1 MPGWGIRLRVGGM
14 YLAGH
19 ERRASKPCMSRDPA
33 EHRRSLKPLYVYGPL
48 IEAMYQHF
56 GSTTAESAALGSR
69 SMTDHAVVLV
79 VDDER
84 YIVDLLTD
92 LFQDEGYK
100 VQRAY
105 DGLSALDAIDREIP
119 DLVVAD
125 VMMPRLDGLSLFNE
139 IRERHAD
146 LPVILMSAAVT
157 PRDLNATFIP
167 KPFDI
172 DALLDLVEEKLS
184 GRQH

>member
-1 MPGWGIRLRVGGM
+1 
-14 YLAGH
+14 
-19 ERRASKPCMSRDPA
+19 MSD
-33 EHRRSLKPLYVYGPL
+33 
-48 IEAMYQHF
+48 Q
-56 GSTTAESAALGSR
+56 
-69 SMTDHAVVLV
+69 AVVLV

-92 LFQDEGYK
+92 LFQDEGYE

-105 DGLSALDAIDREIP
+105 DGVAALDVIDRRMP

-125 VMMPRLDGLSLFNE
+125 VMMPRLDGLTLYNR
-139 IRERHAD
+139 IRERTEE

-157 PRDLNATFIP
+157 PRSLDATFIP

-172 DALLDLVEEKLS
+172 DALLQLVEEKLHD
-184 GRQH
+184 RQH

>member
-1 MPGWGIRLRVGGM
+1 MCVHGAGPIAGGQAAASCFVSTYRV
-14 YLAGH
+14 
-19 ERRASKPCMSRDPA
+19 
-33 EHRRSLKPLYVYGPL
+33 
-48 IEAMYQHF
+48 IMYQQARIV
-56 GSTTAESAALGSR
+56 TVESAPLGSH
-69 SMTDHAVVLV
+69 SMGNHAVVLV

-92 LFQDEGYK
+92 LFQDEGYR

-105 DGLSALDAIDREIP
+105 DGQTALDVIDRDTP

-125 VMMPRLDGLSLFNE
+125 VMMPRLDGLSLYNE
-139 IRERHAD
+139 IRQRHED

-157 PRDLNATFIP
+157 PRDLKATFIP

-172 DALLDLVEEKLS
+172 DALLDLVEEKL
-184 GRQH
+184 GERPQ

>member
-1 MPGWGIRLRVGGM
+1 M
-14 YLAGH
+14 YYYSDSFRPNDGKPAHG
-19 ERRASKPCMSRDPA
+19 AS
-33 EHRRSLKPLYVYGPL
+33 
-48 IEAMYQHF
+48 
-56 GSTTAESAALGSR
+56 STFNQ
-69 SMTDHAVVLV
+69 VVLV

-92 LFQDEGYK
+92 LLEDEGYV

-105 DGLSALDAIDREIP
+105 DGVAALEQIERREP

-125 VMMPRLDGLSLFNE
+125 VMMPRLDGLSLYNE
-139 IRERHAD
+139 IRQRNGK

-157 PRDLNATFIP
+157 PRSGDALFIP

-172 DALLDLVEEKLS
+172 DALLDLVDESLNGKVP
-184 GRQH
+184 

>member
-1 MPGWGIRLRVGGM
+1 ML
-14 YLAGH
+14 YCSENLQ
-19 ERRASKPCMSRDPA
+19 ASDGSSPQ
-33 EHRRSLKPLYVYGPL
+33 GPSSK
-48 IEAMYQHF
+48 YNH
-56 GSTTAESAALGSR
+56 
-69 SMTDHAVVLV
+69 VVLV

-92 LFQDEGYK
+92 LLEDEGYV

-105 DGLSALDAIDREIP
+105 DGVAALEQIERREP

-125 VMMPRLDGLSLFNE
+125 VMMPRLDGLTLYNE
-139 IRERHAD
+139 IRQRNSE

-157 PRDLNATFIP
+157 PRSIDALFIP

-172 DALLDLVEEKLS
+172 DALLDLVGASLDGKLT
-184 GRQH
+184 

>member
-1 MPGWGIRLRVGGM
+1 
-14 YLAGH
+14 
-19 ERRASKPCMSRDPA
+19 
-33 EHRRSLKPLYVYGPL
+33 
-48 IEAMYQHF
+48 
-56 GSTTAESAALGSR
+56 
-69 SMTDHAVVLV
+69 MTDHAVVLV